1 MVGNQI
7 SDQKILNRHSTSP
20 SGPTK
25 NHSLFRGPLPL
36 SFSCTKALSF
46 FPPFP
51 SPSSPSQT
59 PKFQSIVKVDG
70 TWKGQSSGTA
80 RSRNGT
86 SQGKEGGESVDTEAR
101 REKGRARGMQLK
113 ISRDRF
119 AGDRDRLLQGELRH
133 LQHSITFI
141 GGVDH
146 RWR

>member
-1 MVGNQI
+1 MLRYQI
-7 SDQKILNRHSTSP
+7 SDQRILTRYSTSP

-86 SQGKEGGESVDTEAR
+86 SQGKEGGESVDTEG
-101 REKGRARGMQLK
+101 KGQLK

-119 AGDRDRLLQGELRH
+119 AGDRARLLEGELRH

-141 GGVDH
+141 GGVDQ